1 MGYDNKVSVTVLN
14 YPNTCAKM
22 NVCPKCSN
30 VYDLDVKFCGKDGT
44 ELNETKVYSRVKDI
58 IAKFLE
64 IFTENTFLID
74 KTGRSTGQGSSDV
87 ESIVKHLTA
96 FSKEYDAALFQVDI
110 TWDQGFGDP
119 PTRYYIQNGKKQK
132 VDAVLTFEP
141 FDKTKL
147 K

>member
-1 MGYDNKVSVTVLN
+1 MSYDNTANLKVLN
-14 YPNTCAKM
+14 FPNTSTKM
-22 NVCPKCSN
+22 NICPKCSN

-44 ELNETKVYSRVKDI
+44 ELEEKKVYSRVENIIREFLGEFPENNYLIKDDG
-58 IAKFLE
+58 K
-64 IFTENTFLID
+64 
-74 KTGRSTGQGSSDV
+74 STGQGSSNV
-87 ESIVKHLTA
+87 EDLIQNLKN
-96 FSKEYDAALFQVDI
+96 FSKKYPDGVFQVEI

-132 VDAVLTFEP
+132 VDAVLSFEP